1 LHEIQTY
8 AEDAIGKYVPQSHLE
23 RFYCEL
29 CKERG
34 WERKHWC
41 VIGSELGK
49 LTDRV
54 LKKRG
59 TKRFMVYKI
68 PRVCA

>member
-1 LHEIQTY
+1 
-8 AEDAIGKYVPQSHLE
+8 
-23 RFYCEL
+23 
-29 CKERG
+29 
-34 WERKHWC
+34 

>member
-1 LHEIQTY
+1 
-8 AEDAIGKYVPQSHLE
+8 
-23 RFYCEL
+23 
-29 CKERG
+29 
-34 WERKHWC
+34 

-68 PRVCA
+68 PRACAQAGKRRTRGVK